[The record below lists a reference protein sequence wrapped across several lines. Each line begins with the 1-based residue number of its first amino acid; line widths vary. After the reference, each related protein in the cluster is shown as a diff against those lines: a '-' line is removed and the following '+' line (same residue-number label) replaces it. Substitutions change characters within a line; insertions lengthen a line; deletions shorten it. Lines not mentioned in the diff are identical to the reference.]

1 MSRVLHSVK
10 LNGCQGVKG
19 QVEEGEASAAWRA
32 VPGTPT
38 LHKAVKPCSQAIC
51 LLLAGWGV
59 QQLEEAI
66 KVDCRDALVLGLA
79 RGVRVVGMSR
89 WRGRC
94 RPWASQVQ

>member
-38 LHKAVKPCSQAIC
+38 HSLAARPFAYYW
-51 LLLAGWGV
+51 LAGEFSSW
-59 QQLEEAI
+59 
-66 KVDCRDALVLGLA
+66 K
-79 RGVRVVGMSR
+79 
-89 WRGRC
+89 
-94 RPWASQVQ
+94 RP